1 MVVVVILPLGSSHF
15 PVPSYPPPLKYKIA
29 VFLCGYICYKM
40 NLQVQNR
47 LKHNQ
52 QLLKPRKKKDRILFS
67 GYFNIFVCTKLRLSL
82 LNKFM
87 KTTNTSTQI
96 VFGETI
102 TTHYNLVN
110 KDAR

>member
-1 MVVVVILPLGSSHF
+1 M
-15 PVPSYPPPLKYKIA
+15 
-29 VFLCGYICYKM
+29 
-40 NLQVQNR
+40 LQDEFTGTKQI
-47 LKHNQ
+47 KTQ
-52 QLLKPRKKKDRILFS
+52 STIIETKKKKDRILFS
-67 GYFNIFVCTKLRLSL
+67 GCFNIFVCTKLRLSL

>member
-1 MVVVVILPLGSSHF
+1 MLQDEFTGTKQI
-15 PVPSYPPPLKYKIA
+15 KY
-29 VFLCGYICYKM
+29 
-40 NLQVQNR
+40 
-47 LKHNQ
+47 NQ

-67 GYFNIFVCTKLRLSL
+67 GCFNIFVCTKLRLSL

-87 KTTNTSTQI
+87 KTTNTSTQM

-110 KDAR
+110 KDAIRRQY